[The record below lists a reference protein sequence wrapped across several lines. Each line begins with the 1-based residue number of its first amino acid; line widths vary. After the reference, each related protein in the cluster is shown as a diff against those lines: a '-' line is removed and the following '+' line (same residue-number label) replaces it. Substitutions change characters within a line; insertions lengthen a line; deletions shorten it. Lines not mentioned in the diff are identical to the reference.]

1 LPFGLVQAGSNSQ
14 EIRHRCVRV
23 SAKLAAICNFSRRE
37 GFREND
43 NQIAHR
49 MQCFSHLLN

>member
-1 LPFGLVQAGSNSQ
+1 MKP
-14 EIRHRCVRV
+14 RHRCVRV
-23 SAKLAAICNFSRRE
+23 STKLAAICGFFGRE
-37 GFREND
+37 DRDRND